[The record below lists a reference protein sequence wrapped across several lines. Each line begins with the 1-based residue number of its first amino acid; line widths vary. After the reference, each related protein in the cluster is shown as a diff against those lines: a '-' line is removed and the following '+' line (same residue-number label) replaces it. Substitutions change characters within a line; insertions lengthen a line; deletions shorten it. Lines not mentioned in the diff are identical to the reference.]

1 MTMKSVVRLLVAGV
15 TALCLA
21 QPVLAEEQGAGVAKQ
36 AGDAWSTIR
45 GFSVDKKNEAVAY
58 GKKLMK
64 ESDAELA
71 RLEADAAKASGQAK
85 VELDKQIDNLKV
97 ARAESAA
104 KLARMEHATG
114 GAWNDAK
121 QGFADAYRDLRNAFG
136 KVVGHA
142 K

>member
-1 MTMKSVVRLLVAGV
+1 MKSVVRLMVAAFA
-15 TALCLA
+15 ALCLT
-21 QPVLAEEQGAGVAKQ
+21 QPVLAEEQGAGVTKQ
-36 AGDAWSTIR
+36 AGDAWNTIR

-97 ARAESAA
+97 ARADSAA
-104 KLARMEHATG
+104 KLTRMEHATG

-136 KVVGHA
+136 KAVGHA